1 MSTEKTS
8 SNRGGARTGAGRPPK
23 PGPKLS
29 EVRGLRV
36 PDAAAVL
43 ARLDAVAPGLT
54 RGEQLAAVIEA
65 VENGSGVVTTTCKE
79 CNGTG
84 WAVRKSPF
92 GAVPL
97 CWACD
102 GRGKVDVRK

>member
-1 MSTEKTS
+1 M
-8 SNRGGARTGAGRPPK
+8 RGGPRPGAGRPK
-23 PGPKLS
+23 KDGPKLE

-36 PDAAAVL
+36 PDTAAVL
-43 ARLDAVAPGLT
+43 ARLDAVAPGMS

-65 VENGSGVVTTTCKE
+65 VENGGGMVAATCKT
-79 CNGTG
+79 CNGGG
-84 WAVRKSPF
+84 WAVRTSPF
-92 GAVPL
+92 GAQRL